1 MKDCCPK
8 MIFDVLTIFPGI
20 FTSPLAESLLKKALD
35 RNLIQVRIKNLRDFT
50 RDKHR
55 MTDDYPYGG
64 GAGMVMKPEPI
75 IRAVEEIKTEDP
87 EAQAVLLTP
96 QGKRLDQKLAREMSG
111 HKRWIL
117 ICGRYEGMDERVRL
131 TAVDREISIG
141 DYILTGGEI
150 PALVVIDAVSRHIP
164 GFLGCEQSVEEDS
177 FSHGLLEYPQYT
189 RPPVYRGMAV
199 PEVLLSGHHA
209 QIERWRRR
217 ESLRR
222 TFLQRPDLLAGASLS
237 EEDKAFLREVK
248 TQEGTGGDE
257 SLPIERDVWR
267 VS

>member
-1 MKDCCPK
+1 

-35 RNLIQVRIKNLRDFT
+35 KGLIQIRVKNLRDFT
-50 RDKHR
+50 QDKHR

-75 IRAVEEIKTEDP
+75 IRAVEEIKSKEP
-87 EAQAVLLTP
+87 EAQSVLLTP
-96 QGKRLDQKLAREMSG
+96 QGERLDQKLAREMSD
-111 HKRWIL
+111 HKHWIL
-117 ICGRYEGMDERVRL
+117 ICGRYEGLDERVRM

-150 PALVVIDAVSRHIP
+150 PALVVIDVVSRHLP

-189 RPPVYRGMAV
+189 RPQVYRGMAV
-199 PEVLLSGHHA
+199 PEVLISGHHA

-222 TFLQRPDLLAGASLS
+222 TFLRRPDLLELASLS
-237 EEDKAFLREVK
+237 EEDQAFLRELK
-248 TQEGTGGDE
+248 SQEQIVGQG
-257 SLPIERDVWR
+257 
-267 VS
+267 

>member
-1 MKDCCPK
+1 

-20 FTSPLAESLLKKALD
+20 FISPLSESLLKKAID
-35 RNLIQVRIKNLRDFT
+35 KGLIQVRIRNLRDFT

-75 IRAVEEIKTEDP
+75 IRAVQEIKKEDP
-87 EAQAVLLTP
+87 QAQSVLLTP
-96 QGKRLDQKLAREMSG
+96 QGSRLDQKLGREMSG
-111 HKRWIL
+111 HPHWIL

-131 TAVDREISIG
+131 AAVDRELSIG
-141 DYILTGGEI
+141 DYILSGGEV
-150 PALVVIDAVSRHIP
+150 PALVVIDVISRYIP
-164 GFLGCEQSVEEDS
+164 GFLGSEQSVEEDS

-189 RPPVYRGMAV
+189 RPPIYRGMAV

-209 QIERWRRR
+209 QIERWRRK

-222 TFLQRPDLLAGASLS
+222 TFLRRPDLLDLASLS
-237 EEDKAFLREVK
+237 EEDQEVLREIK
-248 TQEGTGGDE
+248 
-257 SLPIERDVWR
+257 S
-267 VS
+267 